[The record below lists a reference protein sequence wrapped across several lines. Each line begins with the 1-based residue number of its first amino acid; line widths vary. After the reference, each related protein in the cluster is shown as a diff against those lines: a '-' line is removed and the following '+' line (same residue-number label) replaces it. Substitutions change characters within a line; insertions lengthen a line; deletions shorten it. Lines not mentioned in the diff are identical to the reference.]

1 MDNLSELLQKV
12 TQEFPL
18 IPFTHASRLSST
30 VRRMKREKELNIPVE
45 HRTGF
50 VISVEHGCR
59 AHDLA
64 EAEWD
69 KLYAA
74 MCKELL
80 DNYPSLSP
88 HSADERSDVSD
99 SGAIDPS
106 QC

>member
-1 MDNLSELLQKV
+1 MDNVSELLKKLS
-12 TQEFPL
+12 QECPL

-50 VISVEHGCR
+50 VISVEHGSR

-74 MCKELL
+74 LSQELL
-80 DNYPSLSP
+80 LNYPSLSP
-88 HSADERSDVSD
+88 HSVGKPTDVSKPGETD
-99 SGAIDPS
+99 TSP
-106 QC
+106 C

>member
-1 MDNLSELLQKV
+1 MGNLSELLQMV
-12 TQEFPL
+12 SQELPL

-88 HSADERSDVSD
+88 HSADKRSDVSD

>member
-1 MDNLSELLQKV
+1 MDDVPELLKKLS
-12 TQEFPL
+12 QECPL

-30 VRRMKREKELNIPVE
+30 VRRMKREKELKIPAE

-50 VISVEHGCR
+50 AISVEHGSR

-74 MCKELL
+74 LSQELL
-80 DNYPSLSP
+80 QNYPSLSP
-88 HSADERSDVSD
+88 HSVGKPTDVSKT
-99 SGAIDPS
+99 GETDPS
-106 QC
+106 SC